1 MAARLTKLERK
12 SLLEILGER
21 NVPWIDVWLFGST
34 AQGLADSGSDRD
46 FLVILPDSFKED
58 LFLLQCKLNGMAGIR
73 GLRFDILLARQHDF
87 LTNMVSPI
95 LHEVRKWGKKV
106 A

>member
-1 MAARLTKLERK
+1 
-12 SLLEILGER
+12 
-21 NVPWIDVWLFGST
+21 
-34 AQGLADSGSDRD
+34 
-46 FLVILPDSFKED
+46 
-58 LFLLQCKLNGMAGIR
+58 MAGIR